1 MSIVDNASCE
11 LPDLIVCV
19 ETHRNKSIG
28 TLMRCAVAFGA
39 SIIVIVG
46 SPKFSTH
53 GAYEAKKFIR
63 VIHFFYWKDCIEFV
77 RSKGFTVYGISPRS
91 LGSQADSSPESSN
104 MDSGASIAVERGTF
118 KTARVAFIV
127 GEKEG
132 LTAEQISVC
141 NAVLHVRFPHMEL
154 QEFVHYDS
162 KIATCF
168 HHFANSAGFAQR
180 SREGEKYTLL
190 EIKSSLSDGLKACRI
205 DKKPPQVDS
214 EDGLMILFGDDN
226 DYVF

>member
-1 MSIVDNASCE
+1 MAEVFDT
-11 LPDLIVCV
+11 DYDVTDMIVCV

-39 SIIVIVG
+39 SIIMIVG

-77 RSKGFTVYGISPRS
+77 RRKGFCIYGICPRS
-91 LGSQADSSPESSN
+91 LKGKADSTLEIESDKGLLTS
-104 MDSGASIAVERGTF
+104 SVAVESMIFDKRCI
-118 KTARVAFIV
+118 AFIV

-132 LTAEQISVC
+132 LTLEQMSVC
-141 NAVLHVRFPHMEL
+141 DTLLHVGFPNMEL
-154 QEFVHYDS
+154 EEFVHYDS

-168 HHFANSAGFAQR
+168 HHQASSAGYSQR
-180 SREGEKYTLL
+180 SRHGEKYTLQDT
-190 EIKSSLSDGLKACRI
+190 SSKFSDGLKACRV
-205 DKKPPQVDS
+205 DKKPPPVDS
-214 EDGLMILFGDDN
+214 EDGLLNLFGFDL
-226 DYVF
+226 

>member
-1 MSIVDNASCE
+1 MSKVFDDDHE
-11 LPDLIVCV
+11 VTDLIVCV

-77 RSKGFTVYGISPRS
+77 RSKHFIIFGISPRS
-91 LGSQADSSPESSN
+91 FGNKCNFNSESISNKVLLTSSVPVES
-104 MDSGASIAVERGTF
+104 MTF
-118 KTARVAFIV
+118 DKRCVAFIV

-132 LTAEQISVC
+132 LTSEQISLCDTVF
-141 NAVLHVRFPHMEL
+141 HVGFPSMEL
-154 QEFVHYDS
+154 EEFVHYDS
-162 KIATCF
+162 KIAVCF
-168 HHFANSAGFAQR
+168 HHYASSVGFSQR
-180 SREGEKYTLL
+180 SRKGEKYTLQ
-190 EIKSSLSDGLKACRI
+190 EVSNKHTDGLKACRV
-205 DKKPPQVDS
+205 DKKPLPVDS
-214 EDGLMILFGDDN
+214 EDGLLNLFGLD
-226 DYVF
+226 